1 MTEMAIPAIG
11 PALSVEVD
19 FGTVF
24 LLLFV
29 DFGVFDKEELNSEVP
44 CVLLVLWDIV
54 MAWVPL
60 VKLVFFGTVS
70 CTAQFWNE
78 TEVIMREK

>member
-1 MTEMAIPAIG
+1 
-11 PALSVEVD
+11 
-19 FGTVF
+19 VF

-44 CVLLVLWDIV
+44 CALLVLWDVV

-60 VKLVFFGTVS
+60 VELVFFGTVS
-70 CTAQFWNE
+70 CIAQC
-78 TEVIMREK
+78 

>member
-1 MTEMAIPAIG
+1 MTEMTIPAIG

-44 CVLLVLWDIV
+44 CALLVLWDIV

-60 VKLVFFGTVS
+60 AELVLFRTVS
-70 CTAQFWNE
+70 CTAQC
-78 TEVIMREK
+78 